1 MSCNEASQNLNF
13 CFFLSRVVEQFQ
25 CRKIGWKLKEK
36 VLEQNWQRP
45 FWKACENPAELMY
58 EGHTETVVLDLDTV
72 DKLVRN
78 AKYKMLL
85 QPQTQPGWHNI
96 SLQKH
101 MCVSQ
106 GHWI

>member
-25 CRKIGWKLKEK
+25 CRKIGRKLKEK

-45 FWKACENPAELMY
+45 FWKACENPAKLMY
-58 EGHTETVVLDLDTV
+58 EGHTETVACTLHNICWMLDGILPQNCRTVLDLDTV

-85 QPQTQPGWHNI
+85 
-96 SLQKH
+96 
-101 MCVSQ
+101 
-106 GHWI
+106 